1 MSKNEE
7 NVNSVSRISAGTA
20 IAGEIYSVND
30 LRIDGSFEGHIFS
43 KGRIVIG
50 EGAVVNGDVICTNLD
65 LWGKMT
71 GNVYVKDTL
80 SLKSCSSTTGNIN
93 IKKFVVELGALFDGT
108 CKMISDE
115 EFQKIASEVKSPVP
129 ERTLESSQ
137 DSRKK

>member
-7 NVNSVSRISAGTA
+7 NVNSVIRISAGTS

-50 EGAVVNGDVICTNLD
+50 ESAVVNGDVICTNLD

-80 SLKSCSSTTGNIN
+80 SLKSCSSTAGNIN

-129 ERTLESSQ
+129 ERTGESSP